1 MVVLLGVRIVGAL
14 GGGQRGEHDGDPAAG
29 LAGLGVR
36 LAVGSEFVNEFFDR
50 LKPVFLMCILSPT
63 ETEEDL
69 HLHVLTKK
77 IDGVLELVL
86 VIVRIG
92 EGAKLDLLDLDNGLI
107 LLLFLLLLGLLVL
120 VFTKVTNAAH
130 GRAGIGG
137 NFHQIQPAG
146 LGHFQCLLG
155 GKHAHLL
162 AVSPNNT
169 HFADTNAVVNA
180 DARCAIESSAE
191 RGAAQDN
198 PGVWVSDEPVDAAN
212 VYVMNNGEI
221 LFQWRSLGKGKF
233 EGDFSRS
240 MESAQVTSR
249 VHGQGETISG
259 VASKSQIGG

>member
-14 GGGQRGEHDGDPAAG
+14 GGGQRGEHDSDPAAG
-29 LAGLGVR
+29 LAGLCVW
-36 LAVGSEFVNEFFDR
+36 LAVGGEFVNELFDC
-50 LKPVFLMCILSPT
+50 LESIFLVRIFSPA

-77 IDGVLELVL
+77 IDGTLELVL
-86 VIVRIG
+86 VVVRIG
-92 EGAKLDLLDLDNGLI
+92 EGAKLDLLDLDDGFVFL
-107 LLLFLLLLGLLVL
+107 LLLFLLGLLVF
-120 VFTKVTNAAH
+120 VFPEVTNTAH

-137 NFHQIQPAG
+137 NLHKIQPAG

-155 GKHAHLL
+155 GEHAHLL

-221 LFQWRSLGKGKF
+221 LFQRRSLGKGKF

-249 VHGQGETISG
+249 VHGQGETI
-259 VASKSQIGG
+259 

>member
-14 GGGQRGEHDGDPAAG
+14 GGGQRGEHDSDPAAG
-29 LAGLGVR
+29 LAGLCVW
-36 LAVGSEFVNEFFDR
+36 LAVGGEFVNELFDC
-50 LKPVFLMCILSPT
+50 LESIFLVRIFSPA

-77 IDGVLELVL
+77 IDGTLELVL
-86 VIVRIG
+86 VVVRIG
-92 EGAKLDLLDLDNGLI
+92 EGAKLDLLDLDDGFVFL
-107 LLLFLLLLGLLVL
+107 LLLFLLGLLVF
-120 VFTKVTNAAH
+120 VFPEVTNSAN

-137 NFHQIQPAG
+137 NLHKIQPAG

-155 GKHAHLL
+155 GEHAHLL

-221 LFQWRSLGKGKF
+221 LFQRRSLGKGKF

-249 VHGQGETISG
+249 VHGQGETI
-259 VASKSQIGG
+259 